1 MNQLSA
7 SILSAALLATSANAT
22 LGIACVDSVLVEVYD
37 YINECRTAATCEAA
51 TDFAAG
57 PGASD
62 ASSWVMRNNEGSH
75 DYNIDFYGTNGGTL
89 TGQADFMTTLS
100 DYITANAAMSEMTWA
115 EGLALAA
122 DSYTTEWAADTSF
135 TTMTTPNGTT
145 TTSRAS
151 ANGTVSGSI
160 TETAFFYTTY
170 AVDPLDMM
178 RMIIANDT
186 GVLADA
192 FFSTDAEYLEEYL
205 TMGASYALE
214 NGCSMDATTP
224 TTC

>member
-51 TDFAAG
+51 TDFEAG

-62 ASSWVMRNNEGSH
+62 ASEWAMRNNEGTH
-75 DYNIDFYGTNGGTL
+75 VYNIDFYGTNGGTL
-89 TGQADFMTTLS
+89 TGQATFMTTLGT
-100 DYITANAAMSEMTWA
+100 YITDNAAMSEITWS

-122 DSYTTEWAADTSF
+122 ESYTTEWAADPTFTS
-135 TTMTTPNGTT
+135 MTTPTGTT
-145 TTSRAS
+145 TTSRAA
-151 ANGTVSGSI
+151 ANGSVSGSI

-178 RMIIANDT
+178 RMIIANDS
-186 GVLADA
+186 GVLAEA
-192 FFSTDAEYLEEYL
+192 FFSTDAEYLEEYT
-205 TMGASYALE
+205 TMGASYSLE
-214 NGCSMDATTP
+214 NGCTMDPATP